1 MIEKYKKTKNEN
13 ISEDFESLLIK
24 EEAAIR
30 KHFALNNKLKL
41 ENDTLKEKVRVF
53 EEEQQKF
60 EEKINKLKEDYE
72 NKIKDINKEI
82 INLNIIKN
90 EMQKTEKELLK
101 KIENKQKEIYKL
113 EMELNNLKN
122 RNLKIKEESKE
133 NKILTVNNFQKNN
146 SMDFGVKFRINYS
159 DFDLLHKN
167 AKADNSMI
175 QPNSARNINSM
186 KNIFDIK
193 KISNTFR
200 ERNKFFNIMNYS
212 YKSKNSY
219 IKNENSIFNSFV
231 VNNKN
236 YNNQSVNDTSSG
248 IRKIKNKFKLV
259 DNNQS
264 NMFNVTQYEKG
275 ENVIKKIKKNKILLL
290 QRNDNNNKI
299 KRNFSA
305 VNKKDKNERYFVL
318 FKKSNDNDIP
328 NSQENNDNINLMN
341 LTPIKNSMPNINDK
355 KKVFKKINKFRL
367 SSINKDEN
375 KNDLSFKNEDK
386 KNQIFPKKILDD
398 KNIQREKNT
407 GNIMIDKYKGIS
419 INYNIPTN

>member
-1 MIEKYKKTKNEN
+1 
-13 ISEDFESLLIK
+13 
-24 EEAAIR
+24 
-30 KHFALNNKLKL
+30 
-41 ENDTLKEKVRVF
+41 
-53 EEEQQKF
+53 
-60 EEKINKLKEDYE
+60 
-72 NKIKDINKEI
+72 
-82 INLNIIKN
+82 
-90 EMQKTEKELLK
+90 
-101 KIENKQKEIYKL
+101 
-113 EMELNNLKN
+113 
-122 RNLKIKEESKE
+122 
-133 NKILTVNNFQKNN
+133 
-146 SMDFGVKFRINYS
+146 MDFGFKFRINNS

-167 AKADNSMI
+167 AKVDNSMI

-375 KNDLSFKNEDK
+375 KNDLSFKKEDK

>member
-122 RNLKIKEESKE
+122 RNLKIKEETKE
-133 NKILTVNNFQKNN
+133 NKKLTVNNFQKNN
-146 SMDFGVKFRINYS
+146 SMDFGFKFRINNS

-167 AKADNSMI
+167 AKVDNSMI

-231 VNNKN
+231 GNNKN

-341 LTPIKNSMPNINDK
+341 LTPIKNSMPNINGK